1 MTDGGYA
8 EYVTLDYTGVTKV
21 PKELDPAQAP
31 LFCSGV
37 TTFVSTDLSPSRSC
51 GRGADAFV

>member
-8 EYVTLDYTGVTKV
+8 EFVTLDFTGVTKV

-37 TTFVSTDLSPSRSC
+37 TTFVSCPFPKRRPSLT
-51 GRGADAFV
+51 